1 MSVFRTIAVYLGLGP
16 DDEYDDGYA
25 YDEPM
30 DEARPARDRG
40 PEREPARTREPVR
53 TREPEPRSSAL
64 SRPSSRRGGTV
75 GHHDDE
81 PSAVSSVRSL
91 RPVPDDSAPDPAPR
105 QREPQRESR
114 EPEAR
119 DRREEDPTVRPVA
132 MARTK
137 PSALS
142 PQTFGDAKVVAD
154 EFKRAVPV
162 IINLQGLD
170 KDLVRRLVDFSSGLC
185 YGLDGHMEKI
195 ASQVFLLTPK
205 SVELSAEDRR
215 RIEERGF
222 DR

>member
-16 DDEYDDGYA
+16 DDQYDDGYA

-30 DEARPARDRG
+30 DEARPSRDRG
-40 PEREPARTREPVR
+40 QEREPVR

-91 RPVPDDSAPDPAPR
+91 RPVPDEPRPEPPPR
-105 QREPQRESR
+105 QRETQREFR

>member
-30 DEARPARDRG
+30 DEPARPPRDRG
-40 PEREPARTREPVR
+40 QERESLRP
-53 TREPEPRSSAL
+53 REPEPRSSAM
-64 SRPSSRRGGTV
+64 SRPSSRRSPLGSS
-75 GHHDDE
+75 DE
-81 PSAVSSVRSL
+81 ESSAVSSVRSL
-91 RPVPDDSAPDPAPR
+91 RPVPDDPPPEPPAR
-105 QREPQRESR
+105 AREAR
-114 EPEAR
+114 EPEP
-119 DRREEDPTVRPVA
+119 RERQVDDPTVRPVA
-132 MARTK
+132 MARVK
-137 PSALS
+137 PSALT
-142 PQTFGDAKVVAD
+142 PQTFADAKVVAD

-162 IINLQGLD
+162 IVNLQGLD
-170 KDLVRRLVDFSSGLC
+170 KELVRRLVDFSSGLC

-205 SVELSAEDRR
+205 SVEVSAEERR

>member
-1 MSVFRTIAVYLGLGP
+1 VSVFRTIAVYLGLGP

-25 YDEPM
+25 YDEPA
-30 DEARPARDRG
+30 DERREPERGRQRP
-40 PEREPARTREPVR
+40 PEREVAQ
-53 TREPEPRSSAL
+53 REPETRPAGRGSRSRVAA
-64 SRPSSRRGGTV
+64 PAI
-75 GHHDDE
+75 DDE

-91 RPVPDDSAPDPAPR
+91 RPVPDESPV
-105 QREPQRESR
+105 EPVRRAR
-114 EPEAR
+114 EPERAR
-119 DRREEDPTVRPVA
+119 ETGSGERREDESTVRPVA
-132 MARTK
+132 LPRSK

-142 PQTFGDAKVVAD
+142 PQSFSDAKVVAD
-154 EFKRAVPV
+154 EFKKSVPV

-170 KDLVRRLVDFSSGLC
+170 RDLVRRLVDFSSGLC

-205 SVELSAEDRR
+205 SVEVSAEDRR

>member
-30 DEARPARDRG
+30 DDTRRERSA
-40 PEREPARTREPVR
+40 PEREPLR
-53 TREPEPRSSAL
+53 TREPEPRSSAM
-64 SRPSSRRGGTV
+64 SRPSSRRGLSA
-75 GHHDDE
+75 HDDE

-91 RPVPDDSAPDPAPR
+91 RPVPDNPAPEPVR
-105 QREPQRESR
+105 QREPVR
-114 EPEAR
+114 EPDVR
-119 DRREEDPTVRPVA
+119 DRRDDDPTVRPVA

-205 SVELSAEDRR
+205 SVELTAEDRR